1 MTYKS
6 RSLQRSAPFLLLIP
20 ISCFWAFLLAYAA
33 DIPWMDDME
42 SFIYFQFS
50 FLRAD
55 SLLTKLEW
63 LLKPNN
69 EHRILFAKLVAAGMQ
84 ALTGSVNFR
93 WLILIASVWLVGTL
107 FIFYRVFRTIK
118 VPLIAFLPVVLLLL
132 HPQYYL
138 ITLSAVTSFQHQT
151 TVALVFAVAYL
162 LAKPGAG
169 RLSGAFAIELLAS
182 FSMSSGLFGWVS
194 GAATLLVQRRFK
206 EAAFWIGSGVVT
218 ILLYV
223 HGFANSQGNDTSMS
237 FFLHHPHLVFLG
249 FFTFSGALLDFFPSW
264 PILPRSI
271 LPTLAGLGLTGI
283 LLWMLKRMLL
293 PWPKATTQPDARAV
307 RRNFLVGAY
316 AFILINAVIIAFL
329 RPRFGYSVM
338 LISNYTMYS
347 SLFGIL
353 LYLNA
358 LSEFSDWEI
367 QRKWITGGLALGLTV
382 WCAMYFQSWTRVAE
396 RKQMFETF
404 SFNQKY
410 NGVGLGAT
418 LGTPFAPAAKWW
430 MDSAVA
436 IGFYNYPP
444 AFYTPYE
451 QDLLKPVAG
460 QPIAPIALH
469 IDEQPDFFAVQTEG
483 LTVPEH
489 LTNACFIAKSPE
501 RTYLFP
507 VPTLFNPTSFF
518 LGRKVPTLRAQ
529 LLKTSLYPGTYQLG
543 ILMTPVAGQA
553 IQYLNQH
560 ITVR

>member
-6 RSLQRSAPFLLLIP
+6 RSLQRIAPILILLP
-20 ISCFWAFLLAYAA
+20 ISCFWAFLFAYAA

-42 SFIYFQFS
+42 SFIYFQVK
-50 FLRAD
+50 FLRAE
-55 SLLTKLEW
+55 SILTKLEW

-93 WLILIASVWLVGTL
+93 WLILIASIWLVGII
-107 FIFYRVFRTIK
+107 FILYRVFRTIR
-118 VPLIAFLPVVLLLL
+118 VPLVAFLPVVLLLL

-151 TVALVFAVAYL
+151 TVALLFAVAYL
-162 LAKPGAG
+162 LAKPGTG
-169 RLSGAFAIELLAS
+169 RLSGALGLQILAS

-194 GAATLLVQRRFK
+194 GAGTLLVQRRFK
-206 EAAFWIGSGVVT
+206 EAIVWIGIGVV
-218 ILLYV
+218 IIVLYV
-223 HGFANSQGNDTSMS
+223 RGFANSQGNDTSIS
-237 FFLHHPHLVFLG
+237 FFLQHPHLVFLG
-249 FFTFSGALLDFFPSW
+249 FFTFSGALLDFFPSA

-271 LPTLAGLGLTGI
+271 LPTLAGFGLIGV

-293 PWPKATTQPDARAV
+293 PWPAASTQPDARSV

-316 AFILINAVIIAFL
+316 GFILINAVLIAFL

-347 SLFGIL
+347 SLLAIL
-353 LYLNA
+353 LYLNG
-358 LSEFSDWEI
+358 LSEFSRWDI
-367 QRKWITGGLALGLTV
+367 QRKWITVGLCLGLIV
-382 WCAMYFQSWTRVAE
+382 WSAMYFQSWTRVAE
-396 RKQMFETF
+396 RKQMFEAF
-404 SFNQKY
+404 SFNQKH

-436 IGFYNYPP
+436 IGFYQYPR

-451 QDLLKPVAG
+451 QDLLKPAVG
-460 QPIAPIALH
+460 QPTTSINLL
-469 IDEQPDFFAVQTEG
+469 IDEQPDYFSVQTEG
-483 LTVPEH
+483 WQVPEH
-489 LTNACFIAKSPE
+489 LSNACFIAKSPE

-518 LGRKVPTLRAQ
+518 LGRKVPVLRAQ

-543 ILMTPVAGQA
+543 ILLSPVSGPA
-553 IQYLNQH
+553 IQYLKQH